1 MTSREIAMRSF
12 LIISSMAWLLS
23 PCHCFAADSNQPAP
37 PSRQVYEQF
46 RSIKTF
52 ALGGVGPLGAM
63 SDEEQCF
70 RTIAVSSN
78 ALQLFATTLTNGT
91 TEARLYA
98 LCGIR
103 HLAPETFA
111 AHTAAVMAANKR
123 VTIMEGCWLSRERTS
138 NVVIRIKEGFYDHH
152 FEIGSRA
159 SDL

>member
-1 MTSREIAMRSF
+1 MRSF

-23 PCHCFAADSNQPAP
+23 PCHCCAADSNQPAP
-37 PSRQVYEQF
+37 PPRQVYEQF

-78 ALQLFATTLTNGT
+78 ALQLFTMTLTHGT

-103 HLAPETFA
+103 RLAPQTYD
-111 AHTAAVMAANKR
+111 AHAAAVMAANQR
-123 VTIMEGCWLSRERTS
+123 ATIMEGCFSSREQVS
-138 NVVIRIKEGFYDHH
+138 NVVVRIKEGFYDRHL
-152 FEIGSRA
+152 
-159 SDL
+159 DLKHAR